1 MLTLH
6 GPPGI
11 RRGRAMNHLGIIEDG
26 AVLIRNSEIAAVGPT
41 RRLENLKE
49 ARNAAVI
56 PAAGRLVLP
65 GFVDPALHL
74 MVGGAMPSTKNRPIG
89 RIVQDATAVLRS
101 ALQHGT
107 TRAEIKVGGS
117 TPAEEL
123 RFLRQTKRLD
133 PDGDDLVRTW
143 LVNAA
148 SIETP
153 ETAVQAREAAFGWMR
168 KRVKNGFIEVVATE
182 ESAEAAQAVATAASE
197 RNIACKL
204 HWRGHVGQALAGML
218 SQRLFHAVSG
228 LEQSEM
234 EQTPG
239 LAASGTM
246 FVFTA
251 GNHVWNRNDQACIRA
266 LVDSG
271 GAVALASGYDPAASP
286 VFNMQMAIA
295 QAVLQMKL
303 TTEEAITAATIN
315 AAHAS
320 GLGLKTGSLE
330 FQKEA
335 DLLLLNLGDYRELPR
350 QFGIN
355 HVGMVIRSG
364 SVVFNRIGWKA
375 MRSAS

>member
-56 PAAGRLVLP
+56 PAAGRVVLP

-74 MVGGAMPSTKNRPIG
+74 MVGGVTPSARNRPIG
-89 RIVQDATAVLRS
+89 RVVQDAAAVLRS

-107 TRAEIKVGGS
+107 IRAEIKVGGS

-148 SIETP
+148 SIDVP
-153 ETAVQAREAAFGWMR
+153 ETGIQVREGAFEWMR
-168 KRVKNGFIEVVATE
+168 KRVKNGFIEVLATAQD
-182 ESAEAAQAVATAASE
+182 AEAAQALATAASE
-197 RNIACKL
+197 RNIVCKL
-204 HWRGHVGQALAGML
+204 QWRDRTGQALAGLL
-218 SQRLFHAVSG
+218 SRCSFHAVSG
-228 LEQSEM
+228 LEQSET
-234 EQTPG
+234 EHIPE
-239 LAASGTM
+239 LAASGTT

-251 GNHVWNRNDQACIRA
+251 GNHVWNRNDQACIRV
-266 LVDSG
+266 LVDAG
-271 GAVALASGYDPAASP
+271 GAVAVASGYDSAASP

-295 QAVLQMKL
+295 QAVLQMKM

-320 GLGLKTGSLE
+320 GLGSKTGSLE

-375 MRSAS
+375 MRPAS